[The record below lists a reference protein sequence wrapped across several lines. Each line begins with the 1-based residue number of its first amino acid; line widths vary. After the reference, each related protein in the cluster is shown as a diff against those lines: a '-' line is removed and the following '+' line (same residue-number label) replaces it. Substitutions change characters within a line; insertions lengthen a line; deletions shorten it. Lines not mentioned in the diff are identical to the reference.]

1 MSKKDLNK
9 TIEEEK
15 ENIFQLN
22 IGKQINILEEEFN
35 TKYKDDDLFM
45 SFLKDYISYTDEYKT
60 KINEKIVSLL
70 QNNYNFFDRYFSLF
84 RQILEQQV
92 NSYQD
97 YIKPLNQ
104 FLVLKIDS
112 KSKKKELFEQLKSI
126 KFDNDIN
133 ILNKKQEEY
142 FLQLNKIEGY
152 LTENELGQKIDQNII
167 NSEIQK
173 GERMEKSYLE
183 YIKEINQKRELFLN
197 EGNFVINELK
207 ELNKSIYEK
216 IENVIKT
223 IGSMYSIKL
232 NQEIKIIET
241 INNGMKSV
249 TINTIMNQKEKNL
262 KLFKIDEI
270 KFIPYKLKVF
280 EVLEKEKHL
289 KKKTISMKGC
299 IKLVEQMRKYYK
311 DIAMDFDLENE
322 KIKNDILEYAEYF
335 VDSKTNSELSQEK
348 YNKLMEQLEKRDN
361 RLFFMLSLNK
371 IRAEGNFEICIS
383 SFKQLGKIMKFIL
396 EKIKKENDFEIM
408 RYIIIMCQTYF
419 TLDVANNKLY
429 LIKYIEEDEIFHSK
443 AFWNTYFQQII
454 DSEIEQ
460 LIKTN
465 HSNFQKNETENENE
479 QTLKITNLV
488 FTKIL
493 SIIHNMLEFRV
504 NKKEIKSFLK
514 EFTIKYNIENE
525 MMEQMNLLVGDD
537 EYKQIEKFDEEK
549 AFSGKIELFD
559 VKINKNIEYITP
571 QNENFIMNKLYEEEE
586 NKINITLNQKY

>member
-15 ENIFQLN
+15 ENIFKLN
-22 IGKQINILEEEFN
+22 LGKQINILEEEFN

-70 QNNYNFFDRYFSLF
+70 QNNYNFFERYFSLF

-92 NSYQD
+92 NSFQD
-97 YIKPLNQ
+97 YLKPLNQ
-104 FLVLKIDS
+104 FFFLKIDS
-112 KSKKKELFEQLKSI
+112 KPKKKELFEQLKSI

-142 FLQLNKIEGY
+142 FLQLNKVESY

-173 GERMEKSYLE
+173 GEKMEKSYIE

-207 ELNKSIYEK
+207 ELNKGIYEK

-223 IGSMYSIKL
+223 LGSMYSIKL

-241 INNGMKSV
+241 INNGMKNVS
-249 TINTIMNQKEKNL
+249 INTIMNQKEKNL
-262 KLFKIDEI
+262 KSFQIDEI

-280 EVLEKEKHL
+280 EVLEKERNL
-289 KKKTISMKGC
+289 KKKTIPMKVC

-311 DIAMDFDLENE
+311 DIAIDFDLENE
-322 KIKNDILEYAEYF
+322 KIKNNILEYAEYF
-335 VDSKTNSELSQEK
+335 VDSKTSSELAQEK
-348 YNKLMEQLEKRDN
+348 YNKLMEQLEDRDN

-371 IRAEGNFEICIS
+371 IRAEGNFEICVS
-383 SFKQLGKIMKFIL
+383 TFKQLGKIMKFIL

-443 AFWNTYFQQII
+443 TFWNTYFQQII

-465 HSNFQKNETENENE
+465 HSNFQKNESENE
-479 QTLKITNLV
+479 QNLKITNLV

-537 EYKQIEKFDEEK
+537 DYKQIEKFDEEK

-571 QNENFIMNKLYEEEE
+571 QNENFIMNEVDEEEE
-586 NKINITLNQKY
+586 KQINIALNQKY

>member
-15 ENIFQLN
+15 ENIVKLN
-22 IGKQINILEEEFN
+22 LGKQINILEEEFN

-70 QNNYNFFDRYFSLF
+70 QNNYNFFERYFSLF

-92 NSYQD
+92 NSFQD
-97 YIKPLNQ
+97 YLKPLNQ
-104 FLVLKIDS
+104 FFFLKIDS
-112 KSKKKELFEQLKSI
+112 KPKKKELFEQLKSI

-142 FLQLNKIEGY
+142 FLQLNKVEGY
-152 LTENELGQKIDQNII
+152 LTETELGQKIDQNII

-207 ELNKSIYEK
+207 ELNKGIYEK

-223 IGSMYSIKL
+223 LGSMYSIKL

-241 INNGMKSV
+241 INNGMKNVS
-249 TINTIMNQKEKNL
+249 INTIMNQKEKNL
-262 KLFKIDEI
+262 KSVQIDEI

-289 KKKTISMKGC
+289 KKKTISMKVC

-311 DIAMDFDLENE
+311 DIALDFDLENE
-322 KIKNDILEYAEYF
+322 KIKNNIVEYAEYF
-335 VDSKTNSELSQEK
+335 VDSKTSSELAQEK
-348 YNKLMEQLEKRDN
+348 YNKLMEQLEDRDN

-371 IRAEGNFEICIS
+371 IRAEGNFEICVS
-383 SFKQLGKIMKFIL
+383 TFKQLGKIMKFIL

-443 AFWNTYFQQII
+443 TFWNTYFQQII

-465 HSNFQKNETENENE
+465 HSNFQKNESENE
-479 QTLKITNLV
+479 QNLKITNLV

-571 QNENFIMNKLYEEEE
+571 QNENFIMNEVDEEEE
-586 NKINITLNQKY
+586 KQIKITLNQKY

>member
-15 ENIFQLN
+15 ENIVKLN
-22 IGKQINILEEEFN
+22 LGKQINILEEEFN

-92 NSYQD
+92 NSFQD
-97 YIKPLNQ
+97 YLKPLNQ
-104 FLVLKIDS
+104 FFFLKIDS

-142 FLQLNKIEGY
+142 FLQLNKVEDY
-152 LTENELGQKIDQNII
+152 LTETELGQKIDQNII

-173 GERMEKSYLE
+173 GEKIEKSYLE

-207 ELNKSIYEK
+207 ELNKGIYEK

-223 IGSMYSIKL
+223 LGSMYSIKL

-241 INNGMKSV
+241 INNGMKNVS
-249 TINTIMNQKEKNL
+249 INTIMNQKEKNL
-262 KLFKIDEI
+262 KSFKIDEI

-289 KKKTISMKGC
+289 KKKTISMKVC

-311 DIAMDFDLENE
+311 DIALDFDLENE
-322 KIKNDILEYAEYF
+322 KIKNNIVEYAEYF
-335 VDSKTNSELSQEK
+335 VDSKTNSELPQEK
-348 YNKLMEQLEKRDN
+348 YNKLMEQLENRDN

-465 HSNFQKNETENENE
+465 HSNFQKNENENE
-479 QTLKITNLV
+479 QNLKITNLV

-549 AFSGKIELFD
+549 AFSGKIELTD

-571 QNENFIMNKLYEEEE
+571 QNENFIMNEVDEEEE
-586 NKINITLNQKY
+586 KQIKITLNQKY

>member
-15 ENIFQLN
+15 ENIVKLN
-22 IGKQINILEEEFN
+22 LGKQINILEEEFN

-70 QNNYNFFDRYFSLF
+70 QNNYNFFERYFSLF

-92 NSYQD
+92 NSFQD
-97 YIKPLNQ
+97 YLKPLNQ
-104 FLVLKIDS
+104 FFFLKIDS

-142 FLQLNKIEGY
+142 FLQLNKVEDY
-152 LTENELGQKIDQNII
+152 LTETELGQKIDQNII

-207 ELNKSIYEK
+207 ELNKGIYEK

-223 IGSMYSIKL
+223 LGSMYSIKL

-241 INNGMKSV
+241 INNGMKNVS
-249 TINTIMNQKEKNL
+249 INTIMNQKEKNL
-262 KLFKIDEI
+262 KSFKIDEI

-289 KKKTISMKGC
+289 KKKTISMKVC

-311 DIAMDFDLENE
+311 DIAIDFDLENE
-322 KIKNDILEYAEYF
+322 KIKNNILEYAEYF
-335 VDSKTNSELSQEK
+335 VDSKTSSELAQEK
-348 YNKLMEQLEKRDN
+348 YNKLMEQLENRDN

-371 IRAEGNFEICIS
+371 IRAEGNFEICVS
-383 SFKQLGKIMKFIL
+383 TFKQLGKIMKFIL

-443 AFWNTYFQQII
+443 TFWNTYFQQII

-465 HSNFQKNETENENE
+465 HSNFQKNESENE
-479 QTLKITNLV
+479 QNLKITNLV

-549 AFSGKIELFD
+549 AFSGKIELTD

-571 QNENFIMNKLYEEEE
+571 QNENFIMNEVDEEEE
-586 NKINITLNQKY
+586 KQINIALNQKY

>member
-15 ENIFQLN
+15 ENIVKLN
-22 IGKQINILEEEFN
+22 LGKQINILEEEFN

-70 QNNYNFFDRYFSLF
+70 QNNYNFFERYFSLF

-92 NSYQD
+92 NSFQD
-97 YIKPLNQ
+97 YLKPLNQ
-104 FLVLKIDS
+104 FFFLKIDS

-142 FLQLNKIEGY
+142 FLQLNKVEDY
-152 LTENELGQKIDQNII
+152 LTETELGQKIDQNII

-173 GERMEKSYLE
+173 GEKIEKSYLE

-207 ELNKSIYEK
+207 ELNKGIYEK

-223 IGSMYSIKL
+223 LGSMYSIKL

-241 INNGMKSV
+241 INNGMKNVS
-249 TINTIMNQKEKNL
+249 INTIMNQKEKNL
-262 KLFKIDEI
+262 KSFKIDEI

-289 KKKTISMKGC
+289 KKKTISMKVC

-311 DIAMDFDLENE
+311 DIALDFDLENE
-322 KIKNDILEYAEYF
+322 KIKNNIVEYAEYF
-335 VDSKTNSELSQEK
+335 VDSKTNSELPQEK
-348 YNKLMEQLEKRDN
+348 YNKLMEQLENRDN

-371 IRAEGNFEICIS
+371 IRAEGNFEICVS
-383 SFKQLGKIMKFIL
+383 TFKQLGKIMKFIL

-465 HSNFQKNETENENE
+465 HSNFQKNENENE
-479 QTLKITNLV
+479 QNLKITNLV

-549 AFSGKIELFD
+549 AFSGKIELTD

-571 QNENFIMNKLYEEEE
+571 QNENFIMNEVDEEEE
-586 NKINITLNQKY
+586 KQIKITLNQKY

>member
-9 TIEEEK
+9 TNEEEK
-15 ENIFQLN
+15 ENIVKLN
-22 IGKQINILEEEFN
+22 LGKQINILEEEFN

-70 QNNYNFFDRYFSLF
+70 QNNYNFFERYFSLF

-92 NSYQD
+92 NSFQD
-97 YIKPLNQ
+97 YLKPLNQ
-104 FLVLKIDS
+104 FFFLKIDS

-142 FLQLNKIEGY
+142 FLQLNKVEDY
-152 LTENELGQKIDQNII
+152 LTETELGQKIDQNII

-173 GERMEKSYLE
+173 GEKIEKSYLE

-207 ELNKSIYEK
+207 ELNKGIYEK

-223 IGSMYSIKL
+223 LGSMYSIKL

-241 INNGMKSV
+241 INNGMKNVS
-249 TINTIMNQKEKNL
+249 INTIMNQKEKNL
-262 KLFKIDEI
+262 KSFQIDEI

-289 KKKTISMKGC
+289 KKKTISMKVC

-311 DIAMDFDLENE
+311 DIALDFDLENE
-322 KIKNDILEYAEYF
+322 KIKNNILEYAEYF
-335 VDSKTNSELSQEK
+335 VDSKTNSELPQEK
-348 YNKLMEQLEKRDN
+348 YNKLMEQLENRDN

-371 IRAEGNFEICIS
+371 IRAEGNFEICVS
-383 SFKQLGKIMKFIL
+383 TFKQLGKIMKFIL

-443 AFWNTYFQQII
+443 AFWNAYFQQII

-465 HSNFQKNETENENE
+465 HSNFQKNENENE
-479 QTLKITNLV
+479 QNLKITNLV

-549 AFSGKIELFD
+549 AFSGKIELTD

-571 QNENFIMNKLYEEEE
+571 QNENFIMNEVDEEEE
-586 NKINITLNQKY
+586 KQINIALNQKY